1 MTRGIL
7 IAGNES
13 PLLAALAAE
22 AAKRV
27 ERFALAP
34 IPNRLLQGEYSEAKG
49 GRGDA
54 QVRADRQD
62 HTAASALAAVA
73 PDGGA
78 GIPLGWNPGSPVS
91 ARTVILSAENR
102 LEHIDE
108 ALLVCA
114 PPSVRRSVA
123 ELPARDIEILVND
136 HIKGWFLLAKELTSV
151 FKTRRAGTL
160 GLIFSDF
167 PSGGG
172 KDEKADLLGSA
183 ALASFRAFSQSLLV
197 SSFDEPY
204 LSLGFSSS
212 ETGDEGPFASFV
224 FKTLDESSRKNN
236 GKWYKF
242 GKFNLFGR

>member
-7 IAGNES
+7 VAGNES

-22 AAKRV
+22 AARRV
-27 ERFALAP
+27 ESLAVAS
-34 IPNRLLQGEYSEAKG
+34 IQNRLQEGAPAPEVPV
-49 GRGDA
+49 RPDA
-54 QVRADRQD
+54 GTSSD
-62 HTAASALAAVA
+62 S
-73 PDGGA
+73 GA
-78 GIPLGWNPGSPVS
+78 RISLSWNPGSPIS

-114 PPSVRRSVA
+114 PPSMRKSVA
-123 ELPARDIEILVND
+123 DLPARDVEILVND
-136 HIKGWFLLAKELTSV
+136 HIKGWFLLAKELASV
-151 FKTRRAGTL
+151 FRSRRAGTL
-160 GLIFSDF
+160 GLVLSDL
-167 PSGGG
+167 PSLGG
-172 KDEKADLLGSA
+172 KGEKADLLGPA
-183 ALASFRAFSQSLLV
+183 AQASFRAFSQSLLV

-204 LSLGFSSS
+204 VSLGFSYSGAG
-212 ETGDEGPFASFV
+212 EEGPFASFV

>member
-13 PLLAALAAE
+13 SLLAALAAE

-27 ERFALAP
+27 EHFALAC
-34 IPNRLLQGEYSEAKG
+34 ISNRLLQGEHSEAKTR
-49 GRGDA
+49 RGNA
-54 QVRADRQD
+54 EARADGQD
-62 HTAASALAAVA
+62 HTAASA
-73 PDGGA
+73 GA

-114 PPSVRRSVA
+114 PPSVRRSIA

-136 HIKGWFLLAKELTSV
+136 HIKGWFLLAKELASV
-151 FKTRRAGTL
+151 FKTHRAGTL

-172 KDEKADLLGSA
+172 KDEKADLLGQA

>member
-22 AAKRV
+22 AARRV
-27 ERFALAP
+27 ESLAVAS
-34 IPNRLLQGEYSEAKG
+34 IHNRLQEG
-49 GRGDA
+49 
-54 QVRADRQD
+54 
-62 HTAASALAAVA
+62 ASAPEA
-73 PDGGA
+73 PAPADTETAPGSTA
-78 GIPLGWNPGSPVS
+78 RISLSWNPGSPIS

-108 ALLVCA
+108 ALLVCV
-114 PPSVRRSVA
+114 PPSMRKSIA
-123 ELPARDIEILVND
+123 DLPARDVEILVND
-136 HIKGWFLLAKELTSV
+136 HIKGWFLLAKEIASV
-151 FKTRRAGTL
+151 FRSRRAGTL
-160 GLIFSDF
+160 GLVLSDL
-167 PSGGG
+167 SSIGG
-172 KDEKADLLGSA
+172 KGEKADLLGPA
-183 ALASFRAFSQSLLV
+183 AQASFRAFSQSLLV

-204 LSLGFSSS
+204 VSLGFSYSGAG
-212 ETGDEGPFASFV
+212 EEGPFASFV

>member
-13 PLLAALAAE
+13 PLLAALSAE

-27 ERFALAP
+27 ENFALAC
-34 IPNRLLQGEYSEAKG
+34 IPNRLFQGDSEAKD
-49 GRGDA
+49 GRGAEA
-54 QVRADRQD
+54 QSSD
-62 HTAASALAAVA
+62 HA
-73 PDGGA
+73 GA
-78 GIPLGWNPGSPVS
+78 GIPLSWNPGSPIS

-123 ELPARDIEILVND
+123 DIPARDIEILVND
-136 HIKGWFLLAKELTSV
+136 HIKGWLLLAKELASA
-151 FKTRRAGTL
+151 FRTRGTGTL
-160 GLIFSDF
+160 GLVFSDL
-167 PSGGG
+167 PSGTG
-172 KDEKADLLGSA
+172 KGEKADLLGSA
-183 ALASFRAFSQSLLV
+183 ALASFRAFSQSLLA

-204 LSLGFSSS
+204 LSLGFSVS
-212 ETGDEGPFASFV
+212 EAGNEGSFASFV

-236 GKWYKF
+236 GKLYKF
-242 GKFNLFGR
+242 GKFNLFSR

>member
-13 PLLAALAAE
+13 PLLASLAAE

-27 ERFALAP
+27 ERFALAC
-34 IPNRLLQGEYSEAKG
+34 IPNRLLYDERSEAKDG
-49 GRGDA
+49 HGDA
-54 QVRADRQD
+54 EAHTDGQE
-62 HTAASALAAVA
+62 HTAASAGV
-73 PDGGA
+73 D
-78 GIPLGWNPGSPVS
+78 IPFKWNPGSPVS
-91 ARTVILSAENR
+91 ARTIVLSAENR

-114 PPSVRRSVA
+114 PPSVRRSIT

-136 HIKGWFLLAKELTSV
+136 HIKGWFLLAKELASV
-151 FKTRRAGTL
+151 FKTRKAGTL

-172 KDEKADLLGSA
+172 KDEKADLLGQA
-183 ALASFRAFSQSLLV
+183 ALASFRAFSQSLLA